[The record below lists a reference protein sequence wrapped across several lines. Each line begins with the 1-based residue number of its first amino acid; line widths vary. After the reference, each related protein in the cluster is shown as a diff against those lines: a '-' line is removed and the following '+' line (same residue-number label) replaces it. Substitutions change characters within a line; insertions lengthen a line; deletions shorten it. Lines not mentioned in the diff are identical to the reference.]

1 MERAVNCALPRRH
14 LYGNDH
20 FENGCDEQGDEPA
33 MRPRM
38 PDRGVTLFYGVSCSN
53 YAARHNP
60 TQPRFF
66 LQAG

>member
-20 FENGCDEQGDEPA
+20 FENGRDEQGDEPA
-33 MRPRM
+33 MRPRT

-53 YAARHNP
+53 
-60 TQPRFF
+60 
-66 LQAG
+66 